1 MAYLLRSQWRQPNTV
16 GALIEKT
23 VNQAQ
28 SQRILVSDERIRP
41 ESSEE
46 KKKKNLTLQR
56 KETIIEPS
64 QHWWNASAL
73 STLLALL
80 VVSKIITIIIYKITK
95 IVHAL

>member
-46 KKKKNLTLQR
+46 KKKKKTSRCREKKQ
-56 KETIIEPS
+56 
-64 QHWWNASAL
+64 
-73 STLLALL
+73 
-80 VVSKIITIIIYKITK
+80 
-95 IVHAL
+95 

>member
-46 KKKKNLTLQR
+46 KKKKTSRCREKKQ
-56 KETIIEPS
+56 
-64 QHWWNASAL
+64 
-73 STLLALL
+73 
-80 VVSKIITIIIYKITK
+80 
-95 IVHAL
+95 

>member
-1 MAYLLRSQWRQPNTV
+1 MAHLLRSQWRQPNTF

-41 ESSEE
+41 ESPEE
-46 KKKKNLTLQR
+46 KKKNLTLQR
-56 KETIIEPS
+56 KETTNEPS

-80 VVSKIITIIIYKITK
+80 VVSKIITITIK
-95 IVHAL
+95 LL

>member
-28 SQRILVSDERIRP
+28 SQRILVCDERIRP
-41 ESSEE
+41 ESPEE
-46 KKKKNLTLQR
+46 KKKNLTLQR
-56 KETIIEPS
+56 KETTIEPS

-73 STLLALL
+73 RTLLALL
-80 VVSKIITIIIYKITK
+80 VVSKIITTIIK
-95 IVHAL
+95 LL